1 MAVTK
6 VEYLERFLEAVDR
19 VVAGR
24 PGSISEDRW
33 LVNYYDADKLSVV
46 SGYLDCD
53 DERVRA
59 ETVLLLT
66 DVRERAVL
74 DKVRDMRQ
82 RDSERVRLACMGY
95 LSALQSDDELIP
107 QLFDVMDHTNGSE
120 FMRAANRMASCPKPY
135 STTWLASAGATAT
148 WRSSPATSSRRSS
161 TSPKVSSP

>member
-95 LSALQSDDELIP
+95 LSALQSDG
-107 QLFDVMDHTNGSE
+107 HS
-120 FMRAANRMASCPKPY
+120 
-135 STTWLASAGATAT
+135 GA
-148 WRSSPATSSRRSS
+148 
-161 TSPKVSSP
+161 